1 MRRSDI
7 IAAVATAAGRAGI
20 GIVRISGPRLDALA
34 AGLVARP
41 LPPRRAVLTDF
52 LSSDQRVIDS
62 GLALHFPGPHSYTG
76 EDVLE
81 LQGHG
86 GPVVLQLL
94 LRRCLELGARLAEPG
109 EFTRRAYLNDKLDL
123 AQAESV
129 ADLIDASTAEAA
141 RCAVRSLQGAFSER
155 VNGLV
160 ESLTEF
166 RMLVEANLDFP
177 EEDIDALDRAEIGR
191 RFADLYRELAGI
203 EETSRQGSLLR
214 EGMHIVLAG
223 QPNVGKSSLLNQLAG
238 QDLAIVTEVPGT
250 TRDAI
255 RQTINLDGIPAHMID
270 TAGLRESA
278 DTVERLGIART
289 WELIQR
295 ADIVL
300 LMMDSRTGE
309 TEADRKILEQLP
321 TAIPRVKVMNKIDLT
336 GQATARRGMDQTIP
350 VVWLSAKT
358 GEGVSLLRDELLGVA
373 GWQGDSEGLFMA
385 RERHL
390 RALADAHSHLQEA
403 KQYMGQM
410 ELLAE
415 ELRLAQAAL
424 GSITGG
430 VTADE
435 LLGQIFSRFCIGK

>member
-1 MRRSDI
+1 LENFAR
-7 IAAVATAAGRAGI
+7 
-20 GIVRISGPRLDALA
+20 
-34 AGLVARP
+34 GLIPRP
-41 LPPRRAVLTDF
+41 LPARQAVLTRF
-52 LSSDQRVIDS
+52 ISSDQEVIDS
-62 GLALHFPGPHSYTG
+62 GLALYFPGPRSYTG

-81 LQGHG
+81 LHGHG

-94 LRRCLELGARLAEPG
+94 LQRCLELGARLAEPG

-129 ADLIDASTAEAA
+129 ADLIDASTAQAA

-155 VNGLV
+155 LKGLAR
-160 ESLTEF
+160 SLTEL
-166 RMLVEANLDFP
+166 RVLVEATLDFP
-177 EEDIDALDRAEIGR
+177 EEDIDALDRTDAER
-191 RFADLYRELAGI
+191 RFADLFKELVGI
-203 EETSRQGSLLR
+203 EEASRQGSLLR

-255 RQTINLDGIPAHMID
+255 RQSISLDGVPTHMID

-278 DTVERLGIART
+278 DPVERLGIART
-289 WELIQR
+289 WDLIGR
-295 ADIVL
+295 ADMVL
-300 LMMDSRTGE
+300 LIMDARTGE
-309 TEADRKILEQLP
+309 TRADQEIVERLP
-321 TAIPRVKVMNKIDLT
+321 SAIPCVKVMNKIDLT
-336 GQATARRGMDQTIP
+336 NDANPRMKREQTTP

-358 GEGVSLLRDELLGVA
+358 GEGVSQLREELLRVA
-373 GWQGDSEGLFMA
+373 GWRGDSEGLFMA

-390 RALADAHSHLQEA
+390 SALALTRAHLQRA
-403 KQYMGQM
+403 KGRAGQT

-415 ELRLAQAAL
+415 ELRLAQSAL

-430 VTADE
+430 VTADD
-435 LLGQIFSRFCIGK
+435 LLGEIFSRFCIGK

>member
-1 MRRSDI
+1 MGRSDI

-34 AGLVARP
+34 RGLVARP
-41 LPPRRAVLTDF
+41 LPARKAVLTSF
-52 LSSDQRVIDS
+52 LSSDQQVIDS
-62 GLALHFPGPHSYTG
+62 GLALYFPGPHSYTG

-94 LRRCLELGARLAEPG
+94 LHRCLELGARLAQPG
-109 EFTRRAYLNDKLDL
+109 EFTRRAYLNDRLDL
-123 AQAESV
+123 AQAESI

-141 RCAVRSLQGAFSER
+141 RCAVRSLQGAFSQR

-160 ESLTEF
+160 QSLTEL
-166 RMLVEANLDFP
+166 RLLVEANLDFP
-177 EEDIDALDRAEIGR
+177 EEEIDALDRVQVDR
-191 RFADLYRELAGI
+191 RFAALFGDLASI
-203 EETSRQGSLLR
+203 EEASRQGSLLR
-214 EGMHIVLAG
+214 EGLHIVLVG

-255 RQTINLDGIPAHMID
+255 RQTINLEGVPAHVVD

-289 WELIQR
+289 WQLIER

-300 LMMDSRTGE
+300 LIMDSRTGE
-309 TEADRKILEQLP
+309 TEADRGILEQLP
-321 TAIPRVKVMNKIDLT
+321 TAIPRLKVMNKIDLT
-336 GQATARRGMDQTIP
+336 GDGTAKRGIEETTP

-358 GEGVSLLRDELLGVA
+358 GDGVHLLREELLGVA
-373 GWQGDSEGLFMA
+373 GWRGDSEGLFMA

-390 RALADAHSHLQEA
+390 LALAAARLHLQEA
-403 KQYMGQM
+403 KQCVGQM

-430 VTADE
+430 VTADD